1 MLSYEKYNNKKIAVY
16 GDKKI
21 YNNILKNLGARWNS
35 KLKDGPGWV
44 LCIKNENK
52 IKEIINSIEIKNC
65 NFKLNKDMESYKE
78 IEMESDK
85 ESYSGLEI
93 ESDKESLELDKE
105 SLELD
110 KESLESDKESL
121 ESDKESLE
129 SDKESLESD
138 KESLESDK
146 EKNCTLDYYKSFSI
160 KPYKFKKINDDL
172 DYLDSSSEE
181 DDESEE
187 DYPYPHTKKT
197 YDYIQKLKNTINIL
211 KIKNKNI
218 K

>member
-105 SLELD
+105 SLE
-110 KESLESDKESL
+110 
-121 ESDKESLE
+121 

-181 DDESEE
+181 EDDESEE